1 MGAMSFFQ
9 IRRQAVMDDNKLLIR
24 RISDIA
30 TLADKYNMPRFSD
43 FLDEAE
49 QAKIKAC
56 YADAGGVW
64 FGGYETAGR
73 RMIGFFPDWMEADME
88 EFPIVAVK
96 IENKGIKNLTHRDYL
111 GTVMSLGLERKKIG
125 DIAVSDKGAY
135 IFVTEDMA
143 DVVSGI
149 EKISNC
155 GVRCK
160 VVSVAE
166 CEIAAAEFEIKN
178 IVAASMR
185 LDAVLASLLK
195 LSRKNAS
202 ELIASGKCSVNH
214 IETLRSD
221 YVLNEGDLLSVRG
234 FGRAEIDSVGSKT
247 RSDRLHITI
256 KKFI

>member
-1 MGAMSFFQ
+1 MN
-9 IRRQAVMDDNKLLIR
+9 DDKLLIR

-30 TLADKYNMPRFSD
+30 ALADKYNMPRFSD

-49 QAKIKAC
+49 QAKIKAS
-56 YADAGGVW
+56 YADSGGVW

-73 RMIGFFPDWMEADME
+73 RMLGFFPEWYEVDVQ
-88 EFPIVAVK
+88 EFPIAAVK
-96 IENKGIKNLTHRDYL
+96 IENKGIKTLTHRDYL

-125 DIAVSDKGAY
+125 DIAVYEKGAY

-155 GVRCK
+155 GVRCN
-160 VVSVAE
+160 VIPVAE
-166 CEIAAAEFEIKN
+166 CEIAAAEFEMKSI
-178 IVAASMR
+178 IAASMR

-202 ELIASGKCSVNH
+202 ELISGGRCAVNH
-214 IETLRSD
+214 LEVLRSD
-221 YVLNEGDLLSVRG
+221 YILSEGDLLSVRG
-234 FGRAEIDSVGSKT
+234 FGRAVVDSVGSRT